1 MCVDVGFP
9 AEFTGTRGTK
19 NPKLQYASAGRSPSF
34 PIHALVSYCSQPA
47 QGVLGSAGE
56 GLSCRAELH
65 PAGFILLG
73 GTVLLFVTSSPHA
86 AARHLP
92 ALPRFLPPPPPA
104 PSFTIFG
111 DFLRL
116 MCAPRSK
123 TSSVHRWVVEG
134 QNMCGLD
141 TPKSLASADV
151 SPFLCFRDKH
161 KGLGLKLEGGIGAKG
176 VGEIRSAS
184 QELSLGW
191 YPPSFP
197 HAISALPGSA
207 GQSIPP
213 TLLLLYWV
221 PRYFARQVAP

>member
-92 ALPRFLPPPPPA
+92 ALPRFLPPPPQP
-104 PSFTIFG
+104 
-111 DFLRL
+111 L
-116 MCAPRSK
+116 
-123 TSSVHRWVVEG
+123 H
-134 QNMCGLD
+134 
-141 TPKSLASADV
+141 
-151 SPFLCFRDKH
+151 SPFLVTSSGCCVPR
-161 KGLGLKLEGGIGAKG
+161 GAKQAACTG
-176 VGEIRSAS
+176 GMWRDRTRAVWTPQRVWPLLMCPHSFA
-184 QELSLGW
+184 LGINTKGW
-191 YPPSFP
+191 D
-197 HAISALPGSA
+197 
-207 GQSIPP
+207 
-213 TLLLLYWV
+213 
-221 PRYFARQVAP
+221 